1 MAQVLSRVQQ
11 IDEALSNFLR
21 PDSRGRLSPH
31 ESLWSHSVVVRPPA
45 AFGWNPGNDLVGVG
59 DVTGLAVNAV
69 RGVQADAFTVGRRFV
84 VDHLVDI
91 RGTKILAGAAVF
103 FHATLL

>member
-1 MAQVLSRVQQ
+1 MAGGADCWADAERLSSTKTAHVSLNCMAQILSRVQQ

-31 ESLWSHSVVVRPPA
+31 ESLRSHPVVIRPPA
-45 AFGWNPGNDLVGVG
+45 AFGRHPGNDLVGVG

-69 RGVQADAFTVGRRFV
+69 RGVQGDA
-84 VDHLVDI
+84 
-91 RGTKILAGAAVF
+91 
-103 FHATLL
+103 